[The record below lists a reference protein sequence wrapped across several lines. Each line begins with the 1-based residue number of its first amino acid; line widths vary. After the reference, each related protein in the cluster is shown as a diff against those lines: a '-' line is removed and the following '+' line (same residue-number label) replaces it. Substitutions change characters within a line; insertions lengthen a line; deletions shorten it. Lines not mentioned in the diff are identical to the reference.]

1 MFSNNKIEKI
11 YLFIIKCYLNMFLF
25 LKKINNLLTKANDP
39 SDKFK
44 DLAKF
49 DEGKF
54 NKLIIDKILNSN
66 ARRFSF

>member
-1 MFSNNKIEKI
+1 
-11 YLFIIKCYLNMFLF
+11 MFLF
-25 LKKINNLLTKANDP
+25 LKKINNLFTKENDP

-49 DEGKF
+49 DEEKF

-66 ARRFSF
+66 GRRFSSRTTKKL